1 MAIRLSRRHYV
12 KHRKK
17 DTYYPPGMHPMEIR
31 ERELKEKGHA
41 PEPDYTPKDVKT
53 VTYLDEPERKAIVQK
68 ATEYETEVKRNAGV
82 D

>member
-1 MAIRLSRRHYV
+1 
-12 KHRKK
+12 
-17 DTYYPPGMHPMEIR
+17 MEIR